1 MLTLQSAKEILIA
14 NKPMLQKK
22 YPLKSIGVFGSFS
35 REEQTPKSDIDVLVE
50 FSKPVGF
57 EFLDLA
63 DELEKLLNHKV
74 DLVSRDAIKPRL
86 LKYVEEDLIYV

>member
-1 MLTLQSAKEILIA
+1 MLTLESAKKILSS
-14 NKPMLQKK
+14 NKSMLQKK

-35 REEQTPKSDIDVLVE
+35 RQEQTSKSDIDVLVE